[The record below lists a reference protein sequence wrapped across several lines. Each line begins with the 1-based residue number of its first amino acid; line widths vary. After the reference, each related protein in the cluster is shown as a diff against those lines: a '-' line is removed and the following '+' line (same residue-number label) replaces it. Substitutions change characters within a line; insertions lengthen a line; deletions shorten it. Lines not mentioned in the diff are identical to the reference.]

1 MKMKSSYTAMT
12 YILIRLMVKFGFSVP
27 PVKGGLTRIVLVLRR
42 TKSFVISVVDKLGF
56 TIVKVHDNIIGFF
69 PVLT

>member
-1 MKMKSSYTAMT
+1 MA
-12 YILIRLMVKFGFSVP
+12 KFGFSVP
-27 PVKGGLTRIVLVLRR
+27 PVKGGLTRIVLVMRR

-69 PVLT
+69 SCFDLVYVLGVKCYVQE